1 MSEYKQ
7 VSICNSCGE
16 LRFEGNVC
24 LNCEQVSFVT
34 DSLNFAKY
42 AGAVKDVVN
51 CWQKADCD
59 DHKDLCQSITKEVAA
74 QILDLKNRIEELE
87 NAIRKHKN
95 KTQDGSEEDKELW
108 GQIHLGA

>member
-24 LNCEQVSFVT
+24 LNCEKVSFVT
-34 DSLNFAKY
+34 DSLHFAKY
-42 AGAVKDVVN
+42 AGAVKDFVN

-74 QILDLKNRIEELE
+74 KILDLKNRIEELE

-95 KTQDGSEEDKELW
+95 KIEEGSEEDKELW
-108 GQIHLGA
+108 DCIK

>member
-59 DHKDLCQSITKEVAA
+59 DHKELCQSITKEVASK
-74 QILDLKNRIEELE
+74 IYEFKKRIEVLE
-87 NAIRKHKN
+87 SAIRMHKS
-95 KTQDGSEEDKELW
+95 KTQDIREEDKELW
-108 GQIHLGA
+108 NCIK